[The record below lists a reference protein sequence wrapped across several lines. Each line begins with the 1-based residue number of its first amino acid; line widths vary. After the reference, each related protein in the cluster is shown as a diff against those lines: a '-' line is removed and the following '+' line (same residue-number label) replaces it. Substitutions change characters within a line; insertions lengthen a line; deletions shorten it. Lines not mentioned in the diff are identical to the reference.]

1 MTTHDPLED
10 HLDSLPKSS
19 APTSM
24 IRELHWAGI
33 AFGAATGLITSYIL
47 FVISGPLG
55 GNILVQ
61 LSIQLLGF
69 IAAGY
74 VAGRFSLAHAVT
86 AGRIASLL
94 LFFFIA
100 ALTIAAGANANLFG
114 LALLGVLAIAGG
126 DAGARWTEKRT
137 TS

>member
-1 MTTHDPLED
+1 
-10 HLDSLPKSS
+10 
-19 APTSM
+19 M
-24 IRELHWAGI
+24 IRDLHWAGI

-61 LSIQLLGF
+61 LFIQLLGF

-74 VAGRFSLAHAVT
+74 VAGRFSLTHAVI

-100 ALTIAAGANANLFG
+100 ALTIAAGADANLFG
-114 LALLGVLAIAGG
+114 LALLGVLAIGG
-126 DAGARWTEKRT
+126 GAAGATWAEKRT